1 MSNRRQL
8 APSCRVPTHVNTH
21 IYLRKEK
28 PQGEERDG
36 RKEGGRSSGNLSA
49 TWGTPRG
56 PLSKAVTWRTGGT
69 FHWTAPLSSLP
80 REGHRESVV
89 SVAGIQPATQDHR
102 RKNTE
107 DLTEF

>member
-36 RKEGGRSSGNLSA
+36 RKEGGRI
-49 TWGTPRG
+49 RG
-56 PLSKAVTWRTGGT
+56 KGR
-69 FHWTAPLSSLP
+69 
-80 REGHRESVV
+80 
-89 SVAGIQPATQDHR
+89 R
-102 RKNTE
+102 RKRRMKKKR
-107 DLTEF
+107 